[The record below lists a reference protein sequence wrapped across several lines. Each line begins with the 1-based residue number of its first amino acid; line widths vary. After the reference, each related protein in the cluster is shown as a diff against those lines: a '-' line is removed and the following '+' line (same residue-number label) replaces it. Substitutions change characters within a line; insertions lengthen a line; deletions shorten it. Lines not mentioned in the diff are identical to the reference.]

1 MCEAYRM
8 QMTQKEGYVW
18 FLPGWF
24 KERWF
29 DIDLLRLAFP
39 PLPLHYFFLSFLL
52 FFPRLSPFY
61 VTTTFIKNIQHYII
75 SNLQNKNK
83 AKIICIIALN
93 NNIFCRHL
101 RKTLLDEENEKSR
114 KTKVKKTKKIFLFLE
129 MTIKA

>member
-29 DIDLLRLAFP
+29 DIDLLRLAFS
-39 PLPLHYFFLSFLL
+39 PLPPHYLFYLFCC

-61 VTTTFIKNIQHYII
+61 VTNIFIKNIQHYIT

-93 NNIFCRHL
+93 NMYNSSEQYVCSVDIFEKLCWMR
-101 RKTLLDEENEKSR
+101 RMKSR
-114 KTKVKKTKKIFLFLE
+114 EKQR
-129 MTIKA
+129 